1 MSDLKSE
8 NYSWSVDLQQD
19 QFKATDFFDKSIFF
33 VVPLII
39 IKISNVTMPRLDDI
53 FIIALII
60 CVVVAICKKYCM
72 WWQFRAN
79 KP

>member
-33 VVPLII
+33 VAPLII
-39 IKISNVTMPRLDDI
+39 IKISNVNMPRLDDI
-53 FIIALII
+53 FIIALIT

-72 WWQFRAN
+72 WWQFRTN
-79 KP
+79 KH